1 MHRWSMQA
9 RVSLNKNEFLI
20 VVGYVESPDGVVV
33 WGSTD
38 ARVYYCDDR
47 FGRMQGSLV
56 DT

>member
-1 MHRWSMQA
+1 MQA